1 MKITQLKDDQDECE
15 SKLDK
20 ERDIYASNMFDLLAE
35 EDNISNY
42 ILNYVKCKLD
52 ILFYSG
58 IFHIF
63 SIF

>member
-42 ILNYVKCKLD
+42 ILNYVKCKHETLLD
-52 ILFYSG
+52 SR